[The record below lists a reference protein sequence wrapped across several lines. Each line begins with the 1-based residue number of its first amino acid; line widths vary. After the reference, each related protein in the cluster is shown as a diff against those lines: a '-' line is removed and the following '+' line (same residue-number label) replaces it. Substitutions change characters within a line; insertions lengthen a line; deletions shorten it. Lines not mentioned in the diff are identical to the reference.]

1 MQRCNEDYEPTNT
14 VLAVDAANTTTG
26 VDGHT
31 TDAAGGADTVDQR
44 QDNGPTNLLHL
55 PCLYTLGP
63 KRAALSNEW
72 PLTC

>member
-31 TDAAGGADTVDQR
+31 TDAAGGADTVDER
-44 QDNGPTNLLHL
+44 QDNGPTNYYIFHVYILLGQR
-55 PCLYTLGP
+55 GP
-63 KRAALSNEW
+63 HFPTNGL
-72 PLTC
+72 